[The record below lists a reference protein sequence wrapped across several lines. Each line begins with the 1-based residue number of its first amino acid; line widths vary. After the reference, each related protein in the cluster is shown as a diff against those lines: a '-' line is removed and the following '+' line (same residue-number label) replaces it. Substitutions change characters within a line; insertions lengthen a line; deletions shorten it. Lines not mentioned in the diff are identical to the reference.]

1 MTSPSFSTKREKK
14 KKKKPSL
21 ENSHQI
27 SQKALQD
34 IGKVE
39 IHNNL
44 LGKQYRVTE
53 MNS

>member
-1 MTSPSFSTKREKK
+1 MTSPSFSTKRGK